1 MIYFFYN
8 VYMYIYKNKIYNVID
23 EINIMK
29 IVRVMLNIIMFLYCI
44 FVISMYLNV
53 LLWISF
59 L

>member
-29 IVRVMLNIIMFLYCI
+29 IVCVMLNIIMFLYCI

>member
-44 FVISMYLNV
+44 FVINMYLSV

>member
-29 IVRVMLNIIMFLYCI
+29 IVCVMLNIIMFLYCI
-44 FVISMYLNV
+44 FVINMYLNV